1 MPVDSQ
7 SRLPTSD
14 ELLMRQVHPSQITE
28 GRPSSRCFTPT
39 GTDKGHLSADR
50 ESLLTPK
57 EAYERYLQRKQ
68 LLEGGGTWGVSVA
81 EFEQLGLLSYSDP
94 LPDNASHALV
104 DFTSAGDEKKQLT
117 KGKLAYAKAIER
129 KRLHPPPAADQ

>member
-7 SRLPTSD
+7 FRLSKSD

-39 GTDKGHLSADR
+39 GTDKGYLSADR
-50 ESLLTPK
+50 ESLLSPK

-68 LLEGGGTWGVSVA
+68 LYEGGGTWGVSIA
-81 EFEQLGLLSYSDP
+81 EFEQLGLFSYSDP
-94 LPDNASHALV
+94 LPENVSHALV
-104 DFTSAGDEKKQLT
+104 DFTSAGDDKKQLT
-117 KGKLAYAKAIER
+117 KGKLAYAKAMAR
-129 KRLHPPPAADQ
+129 KRLHPPPAVDQ